1 MRGDGRHGFL
11 GLLVA
16 PFARRRAQICV
27 PAAFIRKVKHF
38 EQALLLLSGG
48 AGYARCFRSVTGPA
62 GASRRGREAYSC
74 APVWV
79 ANTLLST
86 TSSAARRL
94 SSSARAASKQAST
107 AWPCPGELLGESDR
121 SVAGLRD
128 FAKRWGRAHSEGS
141 EGSEGSTGGTLARLQ
156 YAIAA
161 SPRRRGASTLARRAR
176 RPKPIREAQAERLQG
191 KV

>member
-1 MRGDGRHGFL
+1 M
-11 GLLVA
+11 A

-27 PAAFIRKVKHF
+27 PAAFMRKVKHF

-128 FAKRWGRAHSEGS
+128 FAKTPGPRAAPKAPKAPAPAAAH
-141 EGSEGSTGGTLARLQ
+141 TGTSPVRHRRDDV
-156 YAIAA
+156 AA
-161 SPRRRGASTLARRAR
+161 T
-176 RPKPIREAQAERLQG
+176 AERPCSPAARD
-191 KV
+191 VRSPTRDS

>member
-1 MRGDGRHGFL
+1 M
-11 GLLVA
+11 A

-128 FAKRWGRAHSEGS
+128 CAKRRGRAQLRRLRRLRRLHRRH
-141 EGSEGSTGGTLARLQ
+141 TGT
-156 YAIAA
+156 
-161 SPRRRGASTLARRAR
+161 SPIRHRRVCLDGAERAR
-176 RPKPIREAQAERLQG
+176 PPAARDVRSPTRDS
-191 KV
+191 

>member
-1 MRGDGRHGFL
+1 M
-11 GLLVA
+11 A

-128 FAKRWGRAHSEGS
+128 FAKRRGRARSEGS
-141 EGSEGSTGGTLARLQ
+141 EGAGAGGGAHRDVSSTPSP
-156 YAIAA
+156 
-161 SPRRRGASTLARRAR
+161 SPRRRRRRGGR
-176 RPKPIREAQAERLQG
+176 RPPAVRYVRSPTSNISA
-191 KV
+191 V

>member
-1 MRGDGRHGFL
+1 MRGDRRHGCW

-161 SPRRRGASTLARRAR
+161 SASTARSEHDHPRRATS
-176 RPKPIREAQAERLQG
+176 EAQQETAN
-191 KV
+191 